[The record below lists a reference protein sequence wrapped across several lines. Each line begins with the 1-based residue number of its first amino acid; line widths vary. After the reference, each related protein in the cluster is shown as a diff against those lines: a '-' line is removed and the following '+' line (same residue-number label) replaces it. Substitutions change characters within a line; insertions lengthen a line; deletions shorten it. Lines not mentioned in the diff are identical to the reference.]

1 MYEIELKIPCDLC
14 GRKAAY
20 FVQEIT
26 NNIKNNIYCRKDSRE
41 VNSKSLLG
49 ILSLGIKKD
58 DNVFFKVEKEKD
70 IANIQN
76 ILKNIL

>member
-1 MYEIELKIPCDLC
+1 MCEIELEIPCDLC
-14 GRKAAY
+14 GRKAAH

-26 NNIKNNIYCRKDSRE
+26 NNIKNNIYCHKDNRQ

-49 ILSLGIKKD
+49 ILSLGIKKGD
-58 DNVFFKVEKEKD
+58 KVFFKYEKEKD
-70 IANIQN
+70 ILYIQN